1 MTDTVP
7 EVCNTF
13 IVLADAY
20 DRLMGR
26 YLPTLAPAF
35 AAAAG
40 VTGTMRLLDVGCGPG
55 GLTRELVARAGA
67 DSVAAV
73 DPSPPFVE
81 ACRARNPGVDV
92 RQAAAEQLPFAD
104 GSFDA
109 TLASLVVGFMT
120 DAEAGVREMARVTTL
135 GGTVAA
141 CFWDHA
147 GMPSIQ
153 TFWTAAA
160 TIDAPR
166 VGEVKRLGSSE
177 GDLAALFAH
186 AGLADIEEQTLT
198 ASAEYDGFEDWWV
211 PFTLGVGPAGAYW
224 QTLDSDQRTALRQV
238 CAAMLGDPAGP
249 FALEGRAWFARGV
262 VPAKS
267 DGLGYP

>member
-1 MTDTVP
+1 MSHPGNSQRVFDTVRL
-7 EVCNTF
+7 
-13 IVLADAY
+13 VLDQ
-20 DRLMGR
+20 
-26 YLPTLAPAF
+26 
-35 AAAAG
+35 AAG
-40 VTGTMRLLDVGCGPG
+40 
-55 GLTRELVARAGA
+55 TREPTVGDTRAVVHEVVHPAEKHSGDRSPSGAVGAKALQAVHERGQSLVAVVEHGVA
-67 DSVAAV
+67 D
-73 DPSPPFVE
+73 P
-81 ACRARNPGVDV
+81 
-92 RQAAAEQLPFAD
+92 
-104 GSFDA
+104 
-109 TLASLVVGFMT
+109 
-120 DAEAGVREMARVTTL
+120 
-135 GGTVAA
+135 
-141 CFWDHA
+141 
-147 GMPSIQ
+147 
-153 TFWTAAA
+153 
-160 TIDAPR
+160 IDAPR